1 MSGESGGEVWGDVS
15 SVQPAP
21 LWPAARRLGGGK
33 RALSALGEQGQQCS
47 WNGEQDRVEE
57 SENKVG
63 LTGTSV
69 SV

>member
-1 MSGESGGEVWGDVS
+1 MR
-15 SVQPAP
+15 PAP

-47 WNGEQDRVEE
+47 WNGEQDSVEE
-57 SENKVG
+57 SENKAG

-69 SV
+69 SI